1 MSNQDTSRPRTT
13 RTIIVD
19 DDPIVREALTTA
31 LGSETDIEVVAVV
44 ANGAEAV
51 DVVHA
56 RTVDVVLMDVQMP
69 VLDGVAAT
77 SRILALGGGTRVLLL
92 TTFDDDDLVLAALGA
107 GAHGFLLKDAEPTT
121 LLEAIRVVARGG
133 SWLDP
138 AVTGTVLAHLDAGAE
153 PGSPQPPT
161 SPSEPAGGAV
171 PVVGA
176 PSGPYEPLTVRE
188 DAVLALVCQGLSNAR
203 IGERLHVAESTVKS
217 HVKTILGKTG
227 CHNRVELVIYALT
240 TGLVQPQ

>member
-1 MSNQDTSRPRTT
+1 MSTQDTSRPRTT
-13 RTIIVD
+13 RIIVVD

-92 TTFDDDDLVLAALGA
+92 TTFDDDSFLDGGLAAGA
-107 GAHGFLLKDAEPTT
+107 SGFLLKTT
-121 LLEAIRVVARGG
+121 PPERIAEAIRTVRTGG
-133 SWLDP
+133 K
-138 AVTGTVLAHLDAGAE
+138 VLS
-153 PGSPQPPT
+153 PG
-161 SPSEPAGGAV
+161 PAGRVLDRYVRGQSPRVASTEDLDLSEREQEV
-171 PVVGA
+171 LRLLCQARTNHQIARRLGLTQADVKADISSMMRKMGVSSRLDVVVEAHRRG
-176 PSGPYEPLTVRE
+176 
-188 DAVLALVCQGLSNAR
+188 LADR
-203 IGERLHVAESTVKS
+203 
-217 HVKTILGKTG
+217 
-227 CHNRVELVIYALT
+227 
-240 TGLVQPQ
+240 